1 MTATSPSPLP
11 VPGAAPAAPSRPGTP
26 AAAKN
31 AESFAQQLARQRH
44 AADEDARTAA
54 SGRPSGPA
62 KTASGLPAGDSAPP
76 QSPHESTADAPAS
89 LPAELGALAAAT
101 AATAAP
107 AAAPAA
113 QLPDQAIEIAA
124 QAARLQQL
132 AAAPLPAAAQ
142 GGETALATVTA
153 LPGTPAPETAAT
165 KPEQLAATAAPPA
178 PSAKARHAVG
188 ALPATPVASPMID
201 AHGATASRD
210 VQHGSGPTPWPP
222 GPDEAAADA
231 EFAHAAR
238 TPAWERAWQDTGS
251 ASADAFR
258 LIAGHAAASQAAVRP
273 DPGQAWG
280 HASSTGPHSLGVFT
294 PVAATPAWGA
304 DLGRQLVTLSH
315 DAGQGRHT
323 AELRLDPPD
332 LGPLRVTL
340 SVSDGVASAS
350 FVSAHAAVRHAVES
364 ALPQLQQALAQAG
377 LSLGQASVGEH
388 GSQPGF
394 DMQQQSQQ
402 RGQGRGAMAASGDGP
417 ATTQTASV
425 TSHRTDGLVD
435 TFA

>member
-11 VPGAAPAAPSRPGTP
+11 VTGAAPAAPSRPGTP
-26 AAAKN
+26 AAAKT
-31 AESFAQQLARQRH
+31 AESFAQQLARRRH
-44 AADEDARTAA
+44 AADEDARAAA
-54 SGRPSGPA
+54 SAGPSAPA
-62 KTASGLPAGDSAPP
+62 RTDSGLPAADSAPAA
-76 QSPHESTADAPAS
+76 SPHDSIADAAVAP
-89 LPAELGALAAAT
+89 PAELGALAAA
-101 AATAAP
+101 AAP
-107 AAAPAA
+107 AALPV
-113 QLPDQAIEIAA
+113 QLPGQALDIAA
-124 QAARLQQL
+124 QAAQLQQR

-142 GGETALATVTA
+142 GGDTALATVMA
-153 LPGTPAPETAAT
+153 LPDTAAPETAAT
-165 KPEQLAATAAPPA
+165 RPEQLAAAAASPAPTPKAGHAAGAPP
-178 PSAKARHAVG
+178 VM
-188 ALPATPVASPMID
+188 PAAQPAID
-201 AHGATASRD
+201 ARSVTAPRD
-210 VQHGSGPTPWPP
+210 AQHGFVPTPLPP

-231 EFAHAAR
+231 ELAHAAR
-238 TPAWERAWQDTGS
+238 APVLERAWQDTGPANTDAYQLM
-251 ASADAFR
+251 ASHVG
-258 LIAGHAAASQAAVRP
+258 AGQAAARP
-273 DPGQAWG
+273 DPGQAWNQAT
-280 HASSTGPHSLGVFT
+280 HSGPLSLGVFT

-402 RGQGRGAMAASGDGP
+402 RGQGRDAMAASGDGP
-417 ATTQTASV
+417 ATTQTAPV
-425 TSHRTDGLVD
+425 TSHRADGLVD